1 MKARRQMIELKALLK
16 WKRLK
21 PVILVIGVLVL
32 VQIGSGVFA
41 FKQSKALLLESKLK
55 RAENLTHGLIVAVV
69 DPLVQKDFSTLES
82 RMMQTMYNDEVLS
95 IQVVDKQG
103 KVLTH
108 LARTP
113 GNEPLEIFDNT
124 LASLP
129 REVGV
134 DHISTVEGDIL
145 VCWEKVNV
153 GVDLGWIRLDM
164 MGSVD
169 GGELDVIKRNAF
181 VLSSISIFLGLTAL
195 GVFLWRAYFSAIRRE
210 MSVTVKL
217 KDTSELLYQ
226 SEKLAALGQLS
237 AGVAHEI
244 NNPIGY
250 VSSNIASLVSYFEAY
265 QKIIHAYERHC
276 QPGQDTLTLEQVNA
290 IKEEI
295 NFEFIQEDVTFLLS
309 ETREGIQRV
318 KTIIQ
323 DLKDFSR
330 TEKTAAWSKADLHK
344 GIASTLNIVASEF
357 KNKADVE
364 LVFGTLPEIDCL
376 PSQINQVVLNLVVN
390 ATQAIDSGQRGLI
403 RITTSADDSHVH
415 LSVSDSGCGIPPDV
429 LKNIFNPFF
438 TTKAVG
444 VGTGLGLSVTHGI
457 IERHHGSINVESEV
471 GKGTTFKVSL
481 PIHQTTAA

>member
-1 MKARRQMIELKALLK
+1 MQELLN

-21 PVILVIGVLVL
+21 PVFLVLGVLLL

-55 RAENLTHGLIVAVV
+55 RAQNLTQGLIVAVV
-69 DPLVQKDFSTLES
+69 DPLIEKDFSTLES

-95 IQVVDKQG
+95 IQVVDSQG

-113 GNEPLEIFDNT
+113 GNDPLEIFDT
-124 LASLP
+124 KIV
-129 REVGV
+129 EVPSQAGL
-134 DHISTVEGDIL
+134 DHLSFIDGDTL
-145 VCWEKVNV
+145 VCWEKVNI
-153 GVDLGWIRLDM
+153 GVNLGWIRLDM
-164 MGSVD
+164 MSAVD

-181 VLSSISIFLGLTAL
+181 VLSAISILMGLTAI
-195 GVFLWRAYFSAIRRE
+195 GMFLWRAYFSAIRRE
-210 MSVTVKL
+210 LSVTDQL
-217 KDTSELLYQ
+217 KDTSEKLYQ
-226 SEKLAALGQLS
+226 SEKMAALGQLS

-250 VSSNIASLVSYFEAY
+250 VSSNITSLVNYFDAY
-265 QKIIHAYERHC
+265 QQIIDAYERHC
-276 QPGQDTLTLEQVNA
+276 QPNQETLTLEQVNA

-295 NFEFIQEDVTFLLS
+295 NFEFIQEDFKFLLS

-323 DLKDFSR
+323 DLKAFSR
-330 TEKTAAWSKADLHK
+330 NEKVSAWSKADLHK

-357 KNKADVE
+357 KNVADVE
-364 LVFGTLPEIDCL
+364 LVFGTLPEIDCY

-390 ATQAIDSGQRGLI
+390 ATQAIDPAQRGLI
-403 RITTSADDSHVH
+403 RITTSADDSHVFFT
-415 LSVSDSGCGIPPDV
+415 VSDSGCGMTEENM
-429 LKNIFNPFF
+429 KNIFNPFF

-457 IERHHGSINVESEV
+457 IERHHGSISVQSEV
-471 GKGTTFKVSL
+471 GKGTTFKVML
-481 PIHQTTAA
+481 PIHQTSAE

>member
-1 MKARRQMIELKALLK
+1 MIEINALLH

-21 PVILVIGVLVL
+21 PVFLVIGVLL
-32 VQIGSGVFA
+32 IVQIGSGLFA
-41 FKQSKALLLESKLK
+41 YQQSKALLIESKLK
-55 RAENLTHGLIVAVV
+55 RAQNLMHGLVVAVV
-69 DPLVQKDFSTLES
+69 DPLIEKDFSTMES
-82 RMMQTMYNDEVLS
+82 RIMQTMYNDEVLS
-95 IQVVDKQG
+95 IQVVSPQG

-113 GNEPLEIFDNT
+113 GNEPLEIFDT
-124 LASLP
+124 SPL
-129 REVGV
+129 EVPHQAGV
-134 DHISTVEGDIL
+134 NHLSTVDGDTL
-145 VCWEKVNV
+145 VCWEKITV
-153 GVDLGWIRLDM
+153 GVDLAWIRLDM
-164 MGSVD
+164 MSSVD
-169 GGELDVIKRNAF
+169 GGDLDVIQRNAF
-181 VLSSISIFLGLTAL
+181 VLSAISIVLGLTAIGL
-195 GVFLWRAYFSAIRRE
+195 FIWRAYFSALRRE
-210 MSVTVKL
+210 LRATDEL

-250 VSSNIASLVSYFEAY
+250 VSSNITSLVSYFEAY
-265 QKIIHAYERHC
+265 QKIIDAFERHC
-276 QPGQDTLTLEQVNA
+276 TPGQDNLTLAQVNA

-295 NFEFIQEDVTFLLS
+295 NFEFIQEDFKFLLS

-330 TEKTAAWSKADLHK
+330 AEKTAVWLKADLHK

-390 ATQAIDSGQRGLI
+390 ATQAIDPQRRGLI
-403 RITTSADDSHVH
+403 RITTAADEKHVY
-415 LSVSDSGCGIPPDV
+415 LSVSDTGAGIPAEN

-457 IERHHGSINVESEV
+457 IERHHGSITVDSEIGV
-471 GKGTTFKVSL
+471 GTTFKIML
-481 PIHQTTAA
+481 PIHQQTSASA